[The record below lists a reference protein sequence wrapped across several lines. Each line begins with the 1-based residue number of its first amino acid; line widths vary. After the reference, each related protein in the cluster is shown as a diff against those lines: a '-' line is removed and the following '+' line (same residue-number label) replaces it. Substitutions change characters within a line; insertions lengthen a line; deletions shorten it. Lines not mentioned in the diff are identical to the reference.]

1 MSAPTYTRSPRPA
14 SAGVEV
20 RLPWWAI
27 ALPSVAFASLLL
39 MMVGS
44 GQAHAAT
51 DDPAIGQ
58 LLQRIVDLLAR

>member
-14 SAGVEV
+14 AAGAEV

-27 ALPSVAFASLLL
+27 ALPSVAFAALLL

-51 DDPAIGQ
+51 GDPAIGQ